1 MVFRRRSARRPAVR
15 SSGGRKWG
23 ERVSVVSKLFIAI
36 IVLAL
41 PFTVSSELPP
51 KTPEVP
57 PQQKSDSPVEP
68 QKQTTSEEQSPHQ
81 SVAPIPPPHSAIP
94 SGESKNNGDK
104 GGDEGSEFWP
114 SFNRYRIKVTDSHLC
129 KKFRADASS
138 RSESCWCYK
147 CRRFPADDTS
157 SRLCFPRRPICRRH
171 TPRAGA

>member
-1 MVFRRRSARRPAVR
+1 M
-15 SSGGRKWG
+15 
-23 ERVSVVSKLFIAI
+23 VSKLFIAI

-41 PFTVSSELPP
+41 PFTASSELPP

-114 SFNRYRIKVTDSHLC
+114 SFNRYRIKVTDSLLVIFTFLLFIATLLLWWST
-129 KKFRADASS
+129 KRLVKGADASS
-138 RSESCWCYK
+138 ERQ
-147 CRRFPADDTS
+147 
-157 SRLCFPRRPICRRH
+157 L
-171 TPRAGA
+171 RAYN